1 MKNEKSDFMRP
12 LDSAIMI
19 SGAYF
24 AAKYFNDPEITALA
38 KSIGTTPNYDTIFD
52 GDNGNRMYMVWGSNL
67 FTPLKAGIGKETKKR
82 LIQ

>member
-1 MKNEKSDFMRP
+1 MKNEKSDLMRP

-38 KSIGTTPNYDTIFD
+38 NSIGTTPNYDTIFD
-52 GDNGNRMYMVWGSNL
+52 GDNGNRMYMVWGSL
-67 FTPLKAGIGKETKKR
+67 FLSHYRADICKKQR
-82 LIQ
+82 IN